1 MSLKY
6 RNQFHFL
13 SMMVEKQCPE
23 EFFFQSNIV
32 LTFKE
37 NNLKFRK
44 CLSKL
49 RIIPSRNKYLFIFEI
64 QVIEIR
70 TKSRKTAC
78 CETCER
84 LIRHLPRHR
93 QWLQS
98 SVRSL
103 LINLS
108 LSICRV
114 RIPNSNFLIPLFHTG
129 HESPE
134 SIFY

>member
-1 MSLKY
+1 MY
-6 RNQFHFL
+6 VVR
-13 SMMVEKQCPE
+13 
-23 EFFFQSNIV
+23 
-32 LTFKE
+32 
-37 NNLKFRK
+37 FRK

-49 RIIPSRNKYLFIFEI
+49 RIIPSRNKHLFIFEI

-78 CETCER
+78 CETYTPKNVSDSSDTC
-84 LIRHLPRHR
+84 
-93 QWLQS
+93 QDTVSWLQS
-98 SVRSL
+98 SVRFL

-108 LSICRV
+108 SSICRV

-134 SIFY
+134 SPQIDFFLFIWGGGGGGEIREVSLNLFLQ